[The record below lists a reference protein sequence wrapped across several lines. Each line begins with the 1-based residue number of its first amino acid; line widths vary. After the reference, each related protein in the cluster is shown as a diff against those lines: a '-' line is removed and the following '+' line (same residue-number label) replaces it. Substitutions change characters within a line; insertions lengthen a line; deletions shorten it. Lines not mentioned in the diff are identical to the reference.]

1 MKQQISTF
9 LTFQKN
15 NAEEA
20 MNFYVDLFYNSEI
33 IEIQRYGKD
42 GPGAKRTIIRAI
54 FELNGKQFMCSD
66 SFIQHEWTFTPAV
79 SNWVECNS
87 KEEIEHFFVRLSEN
101 GVVKMP
107 MDYYGF
113 SKQFSFVED
122 RFGVSWQLNWS

>member
-42 GPGAKRTIIRAI
+42 GPGTKGTIIRAI

-87 KEEIEHFFVRLSEN
+87 KEEIEHLFVRLSEN

-107 MDYYGF
+107 MDNYGF
-113 SKQFSFVED
+113 SKQFTFVED